1 MTKWRVWICGYVVTH
16 EALFKHTQSNTIV
29 GVFNQCLAID
39 LIVLSL
45 GKSSGA
51 GESDEAYAADGA
63 NLHVYVAL
71 VKIAEGDPGAFED
84 LIQSVLIELA
94 NKLRAKDHKFRQQV
108 SF

>member
-1 MTKWRVWICGYVVTH
+1 MRHCLNIH
-16 EALFKHTQSNTIV
+16 NQTQSLEFSINV
-29 GVFNQCLAID
+29 